1 VATPGRAAK
10 AGHPMNNRTGGR
22 GTWNTTFHDLLGPW
36 YSLDNA
42 ASIMP
47 STSDS
52 TSTHLFGLAVT
63 FRDEVDRA
71 VLRQAL
77 DATVARFPYFAV
89 ELRRGL
95 FWPYLVPHKGIVPIE
110 EDISS
115 APLIDYDVNRRGR
128 CLFRVRVGGKRVLCE
143 FHHAI
148 ADGTGGMRF
157 LKNLVVEYLR
167 LAGRAP
173 AGAMRGSA
181 DLTAGDPDIY
191 DLDSLPAPDESEDA
205 YDRHADPGLPSPEQP
220 PQAWSPR
227 RSFLGKHRYR
237 ITCGIVP
244 LDEARAKARGLGV
257 SITELLVAT
266 YMDALQELW
275 LRAGPARQRLQRPTI
290 VIDIPVNL
298 RQHFPSGTN
307 RNFSLTAQVRQDMR
321 LRRRDFE
328 DMATRAHHEF
338 RNAND
343 ARAFGRQ
350 IARNVGASRSLA
362 FRLIPFPLKEVLYR
376 FLFRF
381 FGSSIYSGSISNLGA
396 AALPAWAVE
405 HVERFD
411 FLPSPYVNK
420 SDIGVLSWKGLLH
433 ISLGSMDG
441 SRELERLFFTRLRR
455 LGLHVRLECNL
466 GEGDAPAPRPT
477 APSAPSALS
486 APTEASAPAA
496 TRAPRKD

>member
-1 VATPGRAAK
+1 MNDTARGR
-10 AGHPMNNRTGGR
+10 R
-22 GTWNTTFHDLLGPW
+22 TWNTSFHDIIGPW

-52 TSTHLFGLAVT
+52 TSTHLFGLSVT
-63 FRDEVDRA
+63 FREEVDRDI
-71 VLRQAL
+71 LRRAL

-95 FWPYLVPHKGIVPIE
+95 FWPYLVPHRGIVPIE
-110 EDISS
+110 DDIPS

-128 CLFRVRVGGKRVLCE
+128 CLFRVRLGDRRILCE

-167 LAGRAP
+167 LAGKAP
-173 AGAMRGSA
+173 SGVVRGSA
-181 DLTAGDPDIY
+181 DLAAGDPDIY
-191 DLDSLPAPDESEDA
+191 DLDSYPAPDESEDA

-237 ITCGIVP
+237 ITCGIIP
-244 LDEARAKARGLGV
+244 LGEARARAHGLGV

-275 LRAGPARQRLQRPTI
+275 LRAGPSRQRLQRPTI

-321 LRRRDFE
+321 LRRRDFAE
-328 DMATRAHHEF
+328 IATRAHHEF

-350 IARNVGASRSLA
+350 IARNVGASGSIA

-396 AALPAWAVE
+396 ATLPAWAEE

-420 SDIGVLSWKGLLH
+420 SDIGVLSWRGLLH
-433 ISLGSMDG
+433 VSVGSMDS

-455 LGLHVRLECNL
+455 LGLPVKLECNL
-466 GEGDAPAPRPT
+466 DEGDLPAPRPA
-477 APSAPSALS
+477 APPASPTQSAS
-486 APTEASAPAA
+486 
-496 TRAPRKD
+496 

>member
-1 VATPGRAAK
+1 MSKKTRK
-10 AGHPMNNRTGGR
+10 RR
-22 GTWNTTFHDLLGPW
+22 TWNTTFHDLIGPW

-63 FRDEVDRA
+63 FRDEVDSEM
-71 VLRQAL
+71 LRRAL
-77 DATVARFPYFAV
+77 DATIARFPYYAV

-95 FWPYLVPHKGIVPIE
+95 FWPYLVPHKGVVPIE
-110 EDISS
+110 DDIPG

-128 CLFRVRVGGKRVLCE
+128 CLFRVRVGGRRLLCE

-167 LAGRAP
+167 LAGEAP
-173 AGAMRGSA
+173 AGAARGSA
-181 DLTAGDPDIY
+181 DLAAGDPDIY
-191 DLDSLPAPDESEDA
+191 DLDSRPAPDESEDA

-237 ITCGIVP
+237 ITCGLVP
-244 LDEARAKARGLGV
+244 LAEARAKAHELGV
-257 SITELLVAT
+257 SITELLVAA
-266 YMDALQELW
+266 YMDSLQELW
-275 LRAGPARQRLQRPTI
+275 LRASPSRQRHQRPTI

-321 LRRRDFE
+321 LRRRDFG
-328 DMATRAHHEF
+328 DIATRAHHEF

-362 FRLIPFPLKEVLYR
+362 FRLILFPVKEVLYR

-381 FGSSIYSGSISNLGA
+381 FGSNIYSGSISNLGA
-396 AALPAWAVE
+396 VSLPAWAAG
-405 HVERFD
+405 HIERFD

-420 SDIGVLSWKGLLH
+420 SDIGVLSWQGLLH
-433 ISLGSMDG
+433 VSVGSMDS

-455 LGLHVRLECNL
+455 LGLPVKLECNL
-466 GEGDAPAPRPT
+466 DEGDSPPIHRPSTT
-477 APSAPSALS
+477 A
-486 APTEASAPAA
+486 
-496 TRAPRKD
+496 RRKERT